1 LIQEAHIKS
10 FYRLKRE
17 QNEVTLSLSIDSL
30 ATKKRVPQNI
40 FEKRI
45 KVVLGQWG
53 TDRLSSPLV
62 QDILIETG
70 DSVR

>member
-45 KVVLGQWG
+45 KVVMGQWG
-53 TDRLSSPLV
+53 SDRGSSTLV
-62 QDILIETG
+62 QDILKKMG
-70 DSVR
+70 DRVI